1 MTATAIRAIGTT
13 TTAPRYLL
21 NLAAFSM
28 RTATVI
34 GTIGI
39 SGINGQT
46 TTIATV
52 IATIGA
58 ITTPTGNT
66 IVTATMAG
74 VATKLRGSPTGMKY
88 SAPADSVNG
97 GVLGSLLPHFS

>member
-1 MTATAIRAIGTT
+1 M
-13 TTAPRYLL
+13 
-21 NLAAFSM
+21 
-28 RTATVI
+28 
-34 GTIGI
+34 
-39 SGINGQT
+39 
-46 TTIATV
+46 
-52 IATIGA
+52 
-58 ITTPTGNT
+58 